1 MGSVGIGELRQ
12 QASTVL
18 RRVLHGE
25 RIEVTEHGRPIAC
38 IVPLSKDPLAQ
49 LIAEGRASE
58 ADGELLER
66 LGLADS
72 LAAARRGG
80 TSPSA
85 ALAEL
90 RADER

>member
-1 MGSVGIGELRQ
+1 MSSVGIRELRQ

-38 IVPLSKDPLAQ
+38 IVPLSKDPLTQ

-58 ADGELLER
+58 ADGELL
-66 LGLADS
+66 GLADS
-72 LAAARRGG
+72 LATARRGG